1 MIKLSSSFQNGPIK
15 KLIEISKHEKE
26 PIRRQLLKSIL
37 KNSSQSITKFLAICH
52 QRVNSLTNRG
62 GSVSNLQ

>member
-26 PIRRQLLKSIL
+26 PIRRQLLMSIKKFITINHKVFSDLSSKS
-37 KNSSQSITKFLAICH
+37 
-52 QRVNSLTNRG
+52 
-62 GSVSNLQ
+62 